1 MQKQQNKQTQP
12 SPQPGKVNQQQ
23 RNPQPTQPSKQKVF
37 NAEDYAKPPHLTKEE
52 VLEVK
57 QAFDIFDNDGSGS
70 IDPQELREA
79 FEASGIKTYHNK
91 FIYQVLGELD
101 TDNSGGID
109 FEEFLHLATAKVSD
123 KDTREQIQKVFNLY
137 DWNKEG
143 RITWDELKRVAQ
155 DLGEEMTDE
164 EIQHMFKKADLDDDG
179 FVTFDD
185 FYNLMTQKEYGKQ

>member
-1 MQKQQNKQTQP
+1 MSRQNDKQPQTVRQPNKGIFKKSKLLNKRDSMLKIMPNLLIQQKRKSQK
-12 SPQPGKVNQQQ
+12 
-23 RNPQPTQPSKQKVF
+23 SKYDKIIIVI
-37 NAEDYAKPPHLTKEE
+37 KL
-52 VLEVK
+52 L
-57 QAFDIFDNDGSGS
+57 IFS
-70 IDPQELREA
+70 IMMELREA

-109 FEEFLHLATAKVSD
+109 FEEFLHLATAKISD

>member
-1 MQKQQNKQTQP
+1 MSRQAP
-12 SPQPGKVNQQQ
+12 S
-23 RNPQPTQPSKQKVF
+23 SAQKVDPKRAPPPPPPAQKGPKAF

-101 TDNSGGID
+101 TDNK
-109 FEEFLHLATAKVSD
+109 FLHLATAKVSD